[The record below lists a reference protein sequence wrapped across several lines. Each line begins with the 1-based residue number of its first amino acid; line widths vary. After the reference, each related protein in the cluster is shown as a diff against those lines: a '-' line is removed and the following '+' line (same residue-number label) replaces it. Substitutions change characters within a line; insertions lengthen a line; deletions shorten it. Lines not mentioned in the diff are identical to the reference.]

1 MIINMINLFFKLPVN
16 NNRDFE
22 INDIIFCIK
31 DNSVNKKGDQILL
44 TSDNLL
50 FYKNNKSF
58 YELLTEEKYN
68 YGTY

>member
-1 MIINMINLFFKLPVN
+1 MIDLFFNLSVN

-22 INDIIFCIK
+22 INDIIFCIR

-68 YGTY
+68 YGTDSY

>member
-1 MIINMINLFFKLPVN
+1 MINLFFKLPVN
-16 NNRDFE
+16 NNRDFK

-31 DNSVNKKGDQILL
+31 DNSVNKKDDQILL

-68 YGTY
+68 YGTDSY